1 MINKVSVGSRVPD
14 FTLKNEDGKEI
25 SLSNFKGKYV
35 VVYFYPKD
43 NTPGCTVEAESFRDH
58 LNEFDKLDTAV
69 IGISKDSVKSH
80 LNFHNKLNLNFNI
93 LSDPEA
99 SVHKMFDVLKKKKMF
114 GKESLGTVRST
125 FVLDKDGVLIKEFRN
140 IKVKGHVKEV
150 LDFIRENSNQ

>member
-1 MINKVSVGSRVPD
+1 MDKVSIGNKVPD
-14 FTLKNEDGKEI
+14 FTLRNEDGKEI
-25 SLSNFKGKYV
+25 SLSDFKGKYI

-43 NTPGCTVEAESFRDH
+43 NTPGCTVEAESFRD
-58 LNEFDKLDTAV
+58 NMKDFDKLNTAV

-93 LSDPEA
+93 LSDPDA
-99 SVHKMFDVLKKKKMF
+99 SVHKMFDVIKKKKMF

-140 IKVKGHVKEV
+140 IKVKDHVKEV
-150 LDFIRENSNQ
+150 LDFIRNTSK